1 MKRAKSRPNKNL
13 QNQDE
18 ENKMIIKINKTGIE

>member
-1 MKRAKSRPNKNL
+1 MKRAKSRPNTNL

-18 ENKMIIKINKTGIE
+18 ENKMIIKINKTRTE